1 MPFDMM
7 DGFHNRL
14 LMRIYTILKGQNE
27 IINQDKVDW
36 ESIGFQNQDNITTDF
51 RATGVLG
58 LLNLLYLIDK
68 RSNSYTEISRIY
80 NLSID

>member
-1 MPFDMM
+1 MM

-68 RSNSYTEISRIY
+68 RSNSYTEIRRIY